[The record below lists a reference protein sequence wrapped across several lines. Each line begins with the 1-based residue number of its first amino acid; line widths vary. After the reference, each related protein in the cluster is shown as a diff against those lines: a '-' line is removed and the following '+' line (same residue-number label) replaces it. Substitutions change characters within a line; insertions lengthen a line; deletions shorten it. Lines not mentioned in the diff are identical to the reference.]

1 MELNITRTPYSR
13 RGSYFAISPRG
24 EQKSLPAGLYLR
36 SVHGYARPTE
46 LLLIEVWDGS
56 SPLPYRIEADEA
68 CVRMISAA
76 GAVELCLADKDVLRI
91 RSRGIGFRVS
101 RSQPSWGE
109 CAMPAPDG
117 RWELNSHMQRM
128 RCMFH
133 PLQGAMQ
140 VDTEWKN
147 PGMPRF
153 AVTWQPGPDGVAEAA
168 IEEFDRGWK
177 PRAITSAFDADAQRL
192 REEFDQWV
200 RISPAVAPA
209 FAAEFESTRRHAAY
223 LNWSSIVPPAG
234 NLKRTGM
241 YMSKNVMTGIW
252 SWDNCFNAM
261 ATAGMDPDLAWDQF
275 MIPFDHQDA
284 DGCLP
289 DVMTDNIQLWAFN
302 KPPIQGWVLRQ
313 FEKVPGMLTDARAR
327 EIYEPL
333 ARWTNWWFAFR
344 DYDGD
349 GVPQYNHGNDS
360 GWDNATLFDH
370 GLPVES
376 PDLMA
381 FLALQQEM
389 LATLATR
396 IGRAAEAAAWME
408 GSRKTIERMVAH
420 SWRGDRFVAP
430 RSGDHAIADQSD
442 CLLNFLPIVLGN
454 RLPGD
459 VRGRLVAALK
469 DEGRFLAPTGF
480 ATESLRSSQ
489 YDPKGYWRGP
499 VWAPTTLILLSG
511 LRECGETQLTREVAL
526 RFCRACAKSGFAE
539 NFDAQTGESRNDSAY
554 TWTSSVFLM
563 LAAGWLEE

>member
-1 MELNITRTPYSR
+1 MELNIARTPYSR

-24 EQKSLPAGLYLR
+24 EQKNLPAGLYLR
-36 SVHGYARPTE
+36 SVHGYAKPTE
-46 LLLIEVWDGS
+46 LLRIEVWHENGA
-56 SPLPYRIEADEA
+56 LPYRIEADEA
-68 CVRMISAA
+68 AVRMISER
-76 GAVELCLADKDVLRI
+76 GTVELCLAATDVLRI
-91 RSRGIGFRVS
+91 RTRGVGFRLS

-109 CAMPAPDG
+109 CAMPAPGG

-133 PLQGAMQ
+133 PLQGSME

-153 AVTWQPGPDGVAEAA
+153 AVTWKPGADGTAEAA

-177 PRAITSAFDADAQRL
+177 PRQITGTFDDDAQRL
-192 REEFDQWV
+192 RAEFAQWV
-200 RISPAVAPA
+200 QQTPTVHPAYAG
-209 FAAEFESTRRHAAY
+209 ELDSTRRHAAY

-261 ATAGMDPDLAWDQF
+261 STASMDTDLAWDQF

-313 FEKVPGMLTDARAR
+313 FEKVPGMLTDARVR

-333 ARWTNWWFAFR
+333 VRWTNWWFTYR

-360 GWDNATLFDH
+360 GWDNATLFDL

-381 FLALQQEM
+381 FLALQQE
-389 LATLATR
+389 TLASLAAR
-396 IGRAAEAAAWME
+396 IGRKTESTQWAER
-408 GSRKTIERMVAH
+408 SRRTIDLMVAH

-430 RSGDHAIADQSD
+430 RSGDHKVAGDSD
-442 CLLNFLPIVLGN
+442 CLLNVMPIVLGT
-454 RLPGD
+454 RLP
-459 VRGRLVAALK
+459 VEIRERLVATLK

-480 ATESLRSSQ
+480 ATESLRSAQ

-499 VWAPTTLILLSG
+499 VWAPTTHIILTG
-511 LRECGETQLTREVAL
+511 LRDCGETKLTREIAL

-563 LAAGWLEE
+563 LAAEWLG